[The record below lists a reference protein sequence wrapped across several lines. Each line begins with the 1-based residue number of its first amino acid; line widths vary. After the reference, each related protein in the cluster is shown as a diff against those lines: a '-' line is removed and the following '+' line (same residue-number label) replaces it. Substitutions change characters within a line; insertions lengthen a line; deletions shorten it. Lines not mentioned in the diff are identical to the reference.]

1 MRNWFVLFSIALM
14 LTLIVGCGQKFTEE
28 QLRAKAL
35 DFENKELWDKEIEVL
50 EQLVKKFPNSDKADE
65 YLYKLGVSY
74 ANNLKEF
81 KKSVDAYQRLVT
93 KYPNSKYVIQA
104 TFMIGYRYANDIKD
118 LDKAKKAYQSF
129 LDKYPNHE
137 LASSVKWELDHL
149 GQDISEIELQ
159 LGNSKPGSE
168 TETQA
173 VKK

>member
-1 MRNWFVLFSIALM
+1 MRYWFGLFCIGLMVALV
-14 LTLIVGCGQKFTEE
+14 VGCGSKVTEE

-35 DFENKELWDKEIEVL
+35 DFENKEMWDKEVEIL
-50 EQLVKKFPNSDKADE
+50 EQLVKKFPGSDKADE

-93 KYPNSKYVIQA
+93 KYPNSKYVIQS

-118 LDKAKKAYQSF
+118 LDKAKQAYQSF

-137 LASSVKWELDHL
+137 LASSVRWELDHL

-159 LGNSKPGSE
+159 FGNSAPGAKQ
-168 TETQA
+168 ETQA